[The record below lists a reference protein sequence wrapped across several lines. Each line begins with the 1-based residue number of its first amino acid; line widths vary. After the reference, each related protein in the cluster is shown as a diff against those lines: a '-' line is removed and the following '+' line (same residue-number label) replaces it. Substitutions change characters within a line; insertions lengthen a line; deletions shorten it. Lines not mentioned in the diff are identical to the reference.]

1 MAQKS
6 GSRSVFLRKL
16 HELEKRE
23 KRQRKGDYVPS
34 SPYLSRSFRENIT
47 DQDKSA
53 IASGGYPNLGYDD
66 ENDDNIEDDYEII
79 EDDEIGLDIDD
90 DNDDDYDDDEG
101 TTARRK
107 AEEWL
112 RSCENAD
119 DISKVS
125 SARTSITAPRRRP
138 HELEQNGK
146 SYLKTEPGLVRKLYP
161 VQPHGA
167 RKTSWLNIFER
178 LESKKLSYR
187 FKKMF
192 NNKDAEMVRNEQKA
206 HHHHHHHHSEDPY
219 RKRRPLKR
227 RKTKK
232 LKNMTKY
239 ERRIH
244 FKHLANSRLRYKAQ
258 NMIGATG
265 SRHLSQRRRASLA
278 TPAASPSMF
287 SHLEQVNEEDENK
300 PRLPP
305 TRRRAVDTSDYRT
318 CAILQTRLKTVRNYP
333 EMANFS
339 VGGHEGQ
346 DGGEYWGPSDGSL
359 RHFAKKAADI
369 SLPGTGGSSSRS
381 LFIFSEENFIR
392 KYAKIIIE
400 WGPFE
405 YMVLL
410 TIIANCIVL
419 ALEEHLPKE
428 DKTPLAVQLEETEI
442 YFVVIFLVEA
452 LLKIVALGFVLHK
465 GAYLRNIWNIMDF
478 VVVVTGIITMAASS
492 QLDLRT
498 LRAVRVLRPL
508 KLVSGIPS
516 LQVVLKSIIRAMTPL
531 LQVCLLVLFA
541 IIIFAIV
548 GLEFYSGAF
557 KNACFKIGTKGNSE
571 DDIYI
576 GDEANI
582 RPCSNGEAKSTA
594 DYGGFKCQANMSECR
609 SRWVG
614 PNWGITSFDNIAYA
628 MLTVFQCV
636 TMEGWTEVLYY
647 TNDAIGPYM
656 NWLYF
661 YPLIIL
667 GSFFMLNL
675 VLGVL
680 SGEFAKERLRVENRR
695 SYIKLRRQQQIDMEL
710 SGYLE
715 WICKAEEVILNE
727 ERTTDEDKLRIMEAR
742 KRAATKMKKI
752 GKEPSDENNDD
763 NDDDLLTEIN
773 IGSYSLGRRNL
784 PNRKQTGRCAAF
796 WKAEKHFRFSLRR
809 LVKSQPFYWTV
820 IVLVFLNT
828 VCTASEHYGQPK
840 WHEEFLYYTEFVFL
854 GLFIFEMLIKMYGLG
869 IRIYFQSSF
878 NIFDCGVIIVSIIEV
893 IWSYYKDGAS
903 FGISTLRALR
913 LLRVFKVTRY
923 WSSLRNLVVSL
934 LSSMR
939 SIVSLLF
946 LLFLFILIFALLG
959 MQLFGGEMN
968 FDDGRPP
975 AHFDTFPIAL
985 LTVFQILTGADWN
998 EVMYNGIRAHGIEEG
1013 DKKGMF
1019 YSTYFIILV
1028 VFGNYTLLNVFLA
1041 IAVDNLTNAQEMT
1054 AAEEEEE
1061 VGRKEHL
1068 EEVRQEVHNQFTD
1081 HSQRNKHE
1089 KELLEESSGGQ
1100 QVTVNICP
1108 PSPANNEENPKIS
1121 NFNYISFSKDSNH
1134 QNDLK
1139 NNKNTANAVAKKSN
1153 ISQNEFDNDGLD
1165 TENNDFVNNN
1175 IPRDSNNSED
1185 PPPQAPKQEE
1195 EGAFGS
1201 GPRPML
1207 PYSSMFIFGPTNPI
1221 RRFCHFV
1228 VNLRYFDLFIMIVI
1242 CASSFALATEEPVNE
1257 KAFRNQILNYFDYV
1271 FTVVFTVEMILK
1283 VIDLGVFL
1291 HPGSYCRNLWNILDA
1306 TVVICALVAFFFDN
1320 TNVPRDT
1327 ATKNLNTIKSM
1338 RVLRVLRPLK
1348 TINRVPKLKAVF
1360 DCVVNSLK
1368 NVANIL
1374 IVYMLFQLIF
1384 AVIAVQL
1391 FKGKF
1396 FYCTDESKSTE
1407 EECRGQF
1414 FSYEEIDDSPT
1425 VKNREWL
1432 RHDFHYDNLFEAM
1445 LTLFTV
1451 TTGEGWPAIL
1461 QNSMDSTY
1469 EDQGPKPGNRM
1480 EMAIFYVVFFI
1491 VFPFFFVNIF
1501 VALIIITF
1509 QDQGEAELEDA
1520 QLDKN
1525 QKQCIDFAVNARP
1538 TSRYMPKNKKTI
1550 KYKIWKLVVSTKF
1563 EYFVMTLIALNTI
1576 VLMMKFS
1583 NKTSGEMG
1591 QGQGH
1596 EIQKNPDRPK
1606 YEQILVSINIIFTT
1620 LFSIECVLKLLAFGI
1635 KNYFHDPWNVFDFIT
1650 VVGSIIDVL
1659 VNEFGELLSP
1669 KEDGENTY
1677 SSFNVGVFR
1686 LFRAARLI
1694 KLLRQGYTIRLL
1706 LWTFLQSFKA
1716 LPYVCLLIL
1725 MLFFI
1730 YAIIGMQVF
1739 GNIKLDSQ
1747 TDINR
1752 HNNFRNFLYALM
1764 LLFRCATGENWQAIM
1779 IACLSGR
1786 PCDPESGL
1794 DPPKTCGSSA
1804 IAYVYFVS
1812 FMFFSSFL
1820 MLNLFVAVIMDNF
1833 DYLTRD
1839 SSILGPHHL
1848 DEFVREWAEIDPG
1861 ATGRIHYQEM
1871 YDMLKK
1877 IEPPVGF
1884 GKKCP
1889 TKFAYRKLI
1898 RMNMPVANDNTV
1910 HFTTTLFALIRE
1922 SLSIKMGP
1930 VEEMD
1935 RLDDELRELIR
1946 KMWPVQARKK
1956 KLLNLLVPPNSEL
1969 NDSHISVGKIYVG
1982 LIIAENW
1989 RAYKSSQSKMNNL
2002 KMVEDKEERPQSFFK
2017 RMLDVVKTPARR
2029 SDTSLNHDSEHSD
2042 DGGYGEHSDR
2052 LSWNRSFSFLRRN
2065 SSKKK
2070 KDNQDATS
2078 VQASRKH
2085 DGPWYINTTFTMNDE
2100 DDKLS
2105 ISSPV
2110 NLKRRVH
2117 FTGTNHYRPMES
2129 MGQDFSSGLK
2139 PEHAAGHTT
2148 MTRAGSDL
2156 SLRSG
2161 NKSPSLPASPISP
2174 RSPIMPRAFHSPTSS
2189 PLVGR
2194 RSMSPRRG
2202 ADYGFASAV
2211 SNIVDQ
2217 AHYISEQERLKRF
2230 GIGTRHDDSLSTS
2243 LPNSPS
2249 QRLHSLIRRPPLI
2262 SQEKVICSPSPS
2274 PQPLRH
2280 ANRDSTFYRSTSLE
2294 TRSRSPSPNTTPSQT
2309 PMHEYYGTSNL
2320 TDRSRSPSPAS
2331 TPPKKQSRKLPSVP
2345 LVKPSTL
2352 NLAQP
2357 KLKENMPRVLPSP
2370 TVPKS
2375 VKSPG
2380 NINFPRLNASPT
2392 HKAKSKNIPPPA
2404 SHYPP
2409 PPGKF
2414 GRPEPYSP
2422 TERNNLNKVSAP
2434 SSSQSKTLPQVG
2446 RRSNNGDQW
2455 NRDRSNFNKYRS
2467 SSHSPDVNKSSSERT
2482 KFLASEFEEPS
2493 ASVSRGRQRPSP
2505 AVPNGIKARKKK
2517 PEKLEMRSDSNIPLN
2532 NDSDESES
2540 DWC

>member
-1306 TVVICALVAFFFDN
+1306 TVVICALVAFFFE
-1320 TNVPRDT
+1320 DT

>member
-1525 QKQCIDFAVNARP
+1525 QLSSIDKQCIDFAVNARP

-2078 VQASRKH
+2078 VQ
-2085 DGPWYINTTFTMNDE
+2085 
-2100 DDKLS
+2100 
-2105 ISSPV
+2105 
-2110 NLKRRVH
+2110 
-2117 FTGTNHYRPMES
+2117 S

>member
-1121 NFNYISFSKDSNH
+1121 NFNYKDSNH

-1165 TENNDFVNNN
+1165 T
-1175 IPRDSNNSED
+1175 DSNNSED

-1525 QKQCIDFAVNARP
+1525 QLSSIDKQCIDFAVNARP

>member
-1061 VGRKEHL
+1061 VGRKE
-1068 EEVRQEVHNQFTD
+1068 
-1081 HSQRNKHE
+1081 RNKHE

-1121 NFNYISFSKDSNH
+1121 NFNYKDSNH

-1525 QKQCIDFAVNARP
+1525 QLSSIDKQCIDFAVNARP

>member
-6 GSRSVFLRKL
+6 GSRSVFLKKL
-16 HELEKRE
+16 HEMEQQKLR
-23 KRQRKGDYVPS
+23 RKKGNYLS
-34 SPYLSRSFRENIT
+34 SSSFLSRSSGENIT

-53 IASGGYPNLGYDD
+53 LASGGYPNLGYD
-66 ENDDNIEDDYEII
+66 EEITEDDSEII
-79 EDDEIGLDIDD
+79 EDDEITLDLDE
-90 DNDDDYDDDEG
+90 DEG
-101 TTARRK
+101 ESSRQK
-107 AEEWL
+107 AAKWL
-112 RSCENAD
+112 RECEDAD
-119 DISKVS
+119 DISRESSVPTSVS
-125 SARTSITAPRRRP
+125 VRRSRRP
-138 HELEQNGK
+138 AEMNGK
-146 SYLKTEPGLVRKLYP
+146 SYLKTEPGLAQKLNP
-161 VQPHGA
+161 AHGA

-178 LESKKLSYR
+178 IRSKKLSYR
-187 FKKMF
+187 LKKF
-192 NNKDAEMVRNEQKA
+192 LNNEEETNSHQQSE
-206 HHHHHHHHSEDPY
+206 HHHDPF
-219 RKRRPLKR
+219 RKQNPLKR
-227 RKTKK
+227 KKTKK
-232 LKNMTKY
+232 LKNMTKQ
-239 ERRIH
+239 ERRIY
-244 FKHLANSRLRYKAQ
+244 FKRHANSRLRYKAQ

-333 EMANFS
+333 EMANFT

-419 ALEEHLPKE
+419 ALEEHLPKD

-531 LQVCLLVLFA
+531 LQVCLLVIFA

-582 RPCSNGEAKSTA
+582 RPCSSGSPSSADLNGA
-594 DYGGFKCQANMSECR
+594 FKCQENISVCR
-609 SRWVG
+609 GRWVG
-614 PNWGITSFDNIAYA
+614 PYFGITNFDNIAYA
-628 MLTVFQCV
+628 MLTVFQCI

-647 TNDAIGPYM
+647 TNDAIGPYI

-727 ERTTDEDKLRIMEAR
+727 DRTTDEDKLRIMEAR

-752 GKEPSDENNDD
+752 GKEPSDENNED
-763 NDDDLLTEIN
+763 NDSDLLSDIN
-773 IGSYSLGRRNL
+773 IGRSNIQ
-784 PNRKQTGRCAAF
+784 NRKQTGRCAAF

-869 IRIYFQSSF
+869 VRIYFQSSF

-1019 YSTYFIILV
+1019 YSIYFIILV

-1068 EEVRQEVHNQFTD
+1068 EEVRQDVHNQFTD

-1089 KELLEESSGGQ
+1089 KELMEETSGGQ

-1139 NNKNTANAVAKKSN
+1139 NNKNTANAVTKKSN
-1153 ISQNEFDNDGLD
+1153 ISQNQFDNDGLD
-1165 TENNDFVNNN
+1165 TENNDLVNNN

-1207 PYSSMFIFGPTNPI
+1207 PYSSMFIFGPKNPI

-1257 KAFRNQILNYFDYV
+1257 DAFRNKILNYFDYV
-1271 FTVVFTVEMILK
+1271 FTIVFTVEMILK

-1306 TVVICALVAFFFDN
+1306 TVVICAVVAFFFD
-1320 TNVPRDT
+1320 DT
-1327 ATKNLNTIKSM
+1327 ASKNLNTIKSM

-1414 FSYEEIDDSPT
+1414 FSYEEFEDTPS
-1425 VKNREWL
+1425 VENREWL
-1432 RHDFHYDNLFEAM
+1432 RRDFHYDNLFEAM

-1451 TTGEGWPAIL
+1451 TTGEGWPGIL
-1461 QNSMDSTY
+1461 HNSMDSTY

-1550 KYKIWKLVVSTKF
+1550 KYKIWRLVVSTKF

-1576 VLMMKFS
+1576 VLMMKFEGMS
-1583 NKTSGEMG
+1583 ARYKDILKYLNMG
-1591 QGQGH
+1591 
-1596 EIQKNPDRPK
+1596 
-1606 YEQILVSINIIFTT
+1606 FTIM
-1620 LFSIECVLKLLAFGI
+1620 FSIECTLKLIGCG

-1659 VNEFGELLSP
+1659 VNEFGS
-1669 KEDGENTY
+1669 TY

-1739 GNIKLDSQ
+1739 GNIKLDSH
-1747 TDINR
+1747 TDLNR

-1779 IACLSGR
+1779 IACLSGQT
-1786 PCDPESGL
+1786 CDPESNL
-1794 DPPKTCGSSA
+1794 EPPKTCGSSA

-1812 FMFFSSFL
+1812 FMFLSSFL

-1861 ATGRIHYQEM
+1861 ATGRIHYQDM
-1871 YDMLKK
+1871 YEMLKN

-1889 TKFAYRKLI
+1889 IKFAYRKLI
-1898 RMNMPVANDNTV
+1898 RMNMPVASDNTV

-1935 RLDDELRELIR
+1935 KLDDELRELIR

-1969 NDSHISVGKIYVG
+1969 NDNHMTVGKIYVG

-2017 RMLDVVKTPARR
+2017 RMLGVVKTPARR

-2042 DGGYGEHSDR
+2042 DGGYGDQSDR

-2070 KDNQDATS
+2070 RDNQDATS
-2078 VQASRKH
+2078 VQARHKQ
-2085 DGPWYINTTFTMNDE
+2085 DGPWYINTTFTMHDE
-2100 DDKLS
+2100 DDAISS

-2110 NLKRRVH
+2110 NHKRRVH
-2117 FTGTNHYRPMES
+2117 FTGPNYYQPTES

-2139 PEHAAGHTT
+2139 PEHAAGHTNL
-2148 MTRAGSDL
+2148 TRAGSDL

-2174 RSPIMPRAFHSPTSS
+2174 RSPNMPRAFHSPTSS

-2202 ADYGFASAV
+2202 GDYGFASAV

-2230 GIGTRHDDSLSTS
+2230 GIGTRHDDSLSMS

-2262 SQEKVICSPSPS
+2262 SQEKVVCSPSPS

-2331 TPPKKQSRKLPSVP
+2331 TPPKKQSRKLPNVP

-2370 TVPKS
+2370 TIPKS

-2380 NINFPRLNASPT
+2380 NINFPKLSASPT
-2392 HKAKSKNIPPPA
+2392 HKPKSKNIPPPI

-2493 ASVSRGRQRPSP
+2493 SSASRGRQRPSTS
-2505 AVPNGIKARKKK
+2505 VPNGIKARKKK

>member
-1 MAQKS
+1 MLYLEGLLDNEEILKPVHHASKKSAQLYHQPAPRAEHHS
-6 GSRSVFLRKL
+6 GKKINGEQSDAESNNGGLEAESVR
-16 HELEKRE
+16 
-23 KRQRKGDYVPS
+23 VCT
-34 SPYLSRSFRENIT
+34 T
-47 DQDKSA
+47 DQ
-53 IASGGYPNLGYDD
+53 P
-66 ENDDNIEDDYEII
+66 
-79 EDDEIGLDIDD
+79 
-90 DNDDDYDDDEG
+90 
-101 TTARRK
+101 
-107 AEEWL
+107 
-112 RSCENAD
+112 
-119 DISKVS
+119 
-125 SARTSITAPRRRP
+125 
-138 HELEQNGK
+138 
-146 SYLKTEPGLVRKLYP
+146 
-161 VQPHGA
+161 
-167 RKTSWLNIFER
+167 
-178 LESKKLSYR
+178 
-187 FKKMF
+187 
-192 NNKDAEMVRNEQKA
+192 
-206 HHHHHHHHSEDPY
+206 
-219 RKRRPLKR
+219 
-227 RKTKK
+227 
-232 LKNMTKY
+232 
-239 ERRIH
+239 
-244 FKHLANSRLRYKAQ
+244 
-258 NMIGATG
+258 GATVSNVG
-265 SRHLSQRRRASLA
+265 LS
-278 TPAASPSMF
+278 TP
-287 SHLEQVNEEDENK
+287 
-300 PRLPP
+300 
-305 TRRRAVDTSDYRT
+305 
-318 CAILQTRLKTVRNYP
+318 
-333 EMANFS
+333 MANFT

-419 ALEEHLPKE
+419 ALEEHLPKD

-531 LQVCLLVLFA
+531 LQVCLLVIFA

-582 RPCSNGEAKSTA
+582 RPCSSGSPSSADLNGA
-594 DYGGFKCQANMSECR
+594 FKCQENISVCR
-609 SRWVG
+609 GRWVG
-614 PNWGITSFDNIAYA
+614 PYFGITNFDNIAYA
-628 MLTVFQCV
+628 MLTVFQCI

-647 TNDAIGPYM
+647 TNDAIGPYI

-727 ERTTDEDKLRIMEAR
+727 DRTTDEDKLRIMEAR

-752 GKEPSDENNDD
+752 GKEPSDENNED
-763 NDDDLLTEIN
+763 NDSDLLSDIN
-773 IGSYSLGRRNL
+773 IGRSNIQ
-784 PNRKQTGRCAAF
+784 NRKQTGRCAAF

-869 IRIYFQSSF
+869 VRIYFQSSF

-998 EVMYNGIRAHGIEEG
+998 EVMYNGIRAHGIEDG

-1019 YSTYFIILV
+1019 YSIYFIILV

-1068 EEVRQEVHNQFTD
+1068 EEVRQDVHNQFTD

-1089 KELLEESSGGQ
+1089 KELMEETSGGQ

-1121 NFNYISFSKDSNH
+1121 NFNYKDSNH

-1139 NNKNTANAVAKKSN
+1139 NNKNTANAVTKKSN
-1153 ISQNEFDNDGLD
+1153 ISQNQFDNDGLD
-1165 TENNDFVNNN
+1165 TENNDLVNNN

-1207 PYSSMFIFGPTNPI
+1207 PYSSMFIFGPKNPI

-1257 KAFRNQILNYFDYV
+1257 DAFRNKILNYFDYV
-1271 FTVVFTVEMILK
+1271 FTIVFTVEMILK

-1306 TVVICALVAFFFDN
+1306 TVVICAVVAFFFD
-1320 TNVPRDT
+1320 DT
-1327 ATKNLNTIKSM
+1327 ASKNLNTIKSM

-1414 FSYEEIDDSPT
+1414 FSYEEFEDTPS
-1425 VKNREWL
+1425 VENREWL
-1432 RHDFHYDNLFEAM
+1432 RRDFHYDNLFEAM

-1451 TTGEGWPAIL
+1451 TTGEGWPGIL
-1461 QNSMDSTY
+1461 HNSMDSTY

-1550 KYKIWKLVVSTKF
+1550 KYKIWRLVVSTKF

-1576 VLMMKFS
+1576 VLMMKFEGMS
-1583 NKTSGEMG
+1583 ARYKDILKYLNMG
-1591 QGQGH
+1591 
-1596 EIQKNPDRPK
+1596 
-1606 YEQILVSINIIFTT
+1606 FTIM
-1620 LFSIECVLKLLAFGI
+1620 FSIECTLKLIGCG

-1659 VNEFGELLSP
+1659 VNEFGS
-1669 KEDGENTY
+1669 TY
-1677 SSFNVGVFR
+1677 SSFN
-1686 LFRAARLI
+1686 
-1694 KLLRQGYTIRLL
+1694 
-1706 LWTFLQSFKA
+1706 SFKA

-1739 GNIKLDSQ
+1739 GNIKLDSH
-1747 TDINR
+1747 TDLNR

-1779 IACLSGR
+1779 IACLSGQT
-1786 PCDPESGL
+1786 CDPESNL
-1794 DPPKTCGSSA
+1794 EPPKTCGSSA

-1812 FMFFSSFL
+1812 FMFLSSFL

-1861 ATGRIHYQEM
+1861 ATGRIHYQDM
-1871 YDMLKK
+1871 YEMLKN

-1889 TKFAYRKLI
+1889 IKFAYRKLI
-1898 RMNMPVANDNTV
+1898 RMNMPVASDNTV

-1935 RLDDELRELIR
+1935 KLDDELRELIR

-1969 NDSHISVGKIYVG
+1969 NDNHMTVGKIYVG

-2002 KMVEDKEERPQSFFK
+2002 KMVEDKEEVSNHG
-2017 RMLDVVKTPARR
+2017 DTPSA
-2029 SDTSLNHDSEHSD
+2029 DIDP
-2042 DGGYGEHSDR
+2042 
-2052 LSWNRSFSFLRRN
+2052 N
-2065 SSKKK
+2065 S
-2070 KDNQDATS
+2070 ATTS
-2078 VQASRKH
+2078 V
-2085 DGPWYINTTFTMNDE
+2085 
-2100 DDKLS
+2100 
-2105 ISSPV
+2105 
-2110 NLKRRVH
+2110 
-2117 FTGTNHYRPMES
+2117 
-2129 MGQDFSSGLK
+2129 
-2139 PEHAAGHTT
+2139 
-2148 MTRAGSDL
+2148 
-2156 SLRSG
+2156 
-2161 NKSPSLPASPISP
+2161 
-2174 RSPIMPRAFHSPTSS
+2174 
-2189 PLVGR
+2189 
-2194 RSMSPRRG
+2194 
-2202 ADYGFASAV
+2202 
-2211 SNIVDQ
+2211 
-2217 AHYISEQERLKRF
+2217 
-2230 GIGTRHDDSLSTS
+2230 
-2243 LPNSPS
+2243 
-2249 QRLHSLIRRPPLI
+2249 
-2262 SQEKVICSPSPS
+2262 
-2274 PQPLRH
+2274 
-2280 ANRDSTFYRSTSLE
+2280 
-2294 TRSRSPSPNTTPSQT
+2294 
-2309 PMHEYYGTSNL
+2309 
-2320 TDRSRSPSPAS
+2320 
-2331 TPPKKQSRKLPSVP
+2331 
-2345 LVKPSTL
+2345 
-2352 NLAQP
+2352 
-2357 KLKENMPRVLPSP
+2357 
-2370 TVPKS
+2370 
-2375 VKSPG
+2375 
-2380 NINFPRLNASPT
+2380 
-2392 HKAKSKNIPPPA
+2392 
-2404 SHYPP
+2404 
-2409 PPGKF
+2409 
-2414 GRPEPYSP
+2414 
-2422 TERNNLNKVSAP
+2422 
-2434 SSSQSKTLPQVG
+2434 
-2446 RRSNNGDQW
+2446 
-2455 NRDRSNFNKYRS
+2455 
-2467 SSHSPDVNKSSSERT
+2467 
-2482 KFLASEFEEPS
+2482 
-2493 ASVSRGRQRPSP
+2493 
-2505 AVPNGIKARKKK
+2505 
-2517 PEKLEMRSDSNIPLN
+2517 
-2532 NDSDESES
+2532 
-2540 DWC
+2540 

>member
-1165 TENNDFVNNN
+1165 T
-1175 IPRDSNNSED
+1175 DSNNSED

-1525 QKQCIDFAVNARP
+1525 QLSSIDKQCIDFAVNARP

>member
-1306 TVVICALVAFFFDN
+1306 TVVICALVAFFFE
-1320 TNVPRDT
+1320 DT

-1525 QKQCIDFAVNARP
+1525 QLSSIDKQCIDFAVNARP

>member
-1525 QKQCIDFAVNARP
+1525 QLSSIDKQCIDFAVNARP

-1576 VLMMKFS
+1576 VLMMKYEGMNQIPS
-1583 NKTSGEMG
+1583 YKTILKYLNSG
-1591 QGQGH
+1591 
-1596 EIQKNPDRPK
+1596 
-1606 YEQILVSINIIFTT
+1606 FTVM
-1620 LFSIECVLKLLAFGI
+1620 FSIECTLKLIGFG

-1659 VNEFGELLSP
+1659 VNEFG
-1669 KEDGENTY
+1669 NTY

>member
-1525 QKQCIDFAVNARP
+1525 QLSSIDKQCIDFAVNARP

-2230 GIGTRHDDSLSTS
+2230 GI
-2243 LPNSPS
+2243 
-2249 QRLHSLIRRPPLI
+2249 
-2262 SQEKVICSPSPS
+2262 E
-2274 PQPLRH
+2274 
-2280 ANRDSTFYRSTSLE
+2280 E
-2294 TRSRSPSPNTTPSQT
+2294 W
-2309 PMHEYYGTSNL
+2309 E
-2320 TDRSRSPSPAS
+2320 
-2331 TPPKKQSRKLPSVP
+2331 
-2345 LVKPSTL
+2345 
-2352 NLAQP
+2352 
-2357 KLKENMPRVLPSP
+2357 
-2370 TVPKS
+2370 
-2375 VKSPG
+2375 
-2380 NINFPRLNASPT
+2380 
-2392 HKAKSKNIPPPA
+2392 KNI
-2404 SHYPP
+2404 HWTV
-2409 PPGKF
+2409 
-2414 GRPEPYSP
+2414 EHD
-2422 TERNNLNKVSAP
+2422 TTTV
-2434 SSSQSKTLPQVG
+2434 
-2446 RRSNNGDQW
+2446 
-2455 NRDRSNFNKYRS
+2455 
-2467 SSHSPDVNKSSSERT
+2467 
-2482 KFLASEFEEPS
+2482 
-2493 ASVSRGRQRPSP
+2493 
-2505 AVPNGIKARKKK
+2505 
-2517 PEKLEMRSDSNIPLN
+2517 
-2532 NDSDESES
+2532 
-2540 DWC
+2540 

>member
-1 MAQKS
+1 MY
-6 GSRSVFLRKL
+6 GS
-16 HELEKRE
+16 
-23 KRQRKGDYVPS
+23 YVNEMDS
-34 SPYLSRSFRENIT
+34 SSLDS
-47 DQDKSA
+47 
-53 IASGGYPNLGYDD
+53 LD
-66 ENDDNIEDDYEII
+66 E
-79 EDDEIGLDIDD
+79 
-90 DNDDDYDDDEG
+90 
-101 TTARRK
+101 T
-107 AEEWL
+107 
-112 RSCENAD
+112 
-119 DISKVS
+119 
-125 SARTSITAPRRRP
+125 
-138 HELEQNGK
+138 
-146 SYLKTEPGLVRKLYP
+146 
-161 VQPHGA
+161 
-167 RKTSWLNIFER
+167 
-178 LESKKLSYR
+178 
-187 FKKMF
+187 
-192 NNKDAEMVRNEQKA
+192 
-206 HHHHHHHHSEDPY
+206 
-219 RKRRPLKR
+219 
-227 RKTKK
+227 
-232 LKNMTKY
+232 
-239 ERRIH
+239 
-244 FKHLANSRLRYKAQ
+244 ANSRLRYKAQ

-1525 QKQCIDFAVNARP
+1525 QLSSIDKQCIDFAVNARP

>member
-1525 QKQCIDFAVNARP
+1525 QLSSIDKQCIDFAVNARP

-2002 KMVEDKEERPQSFFK
+2002 KMRPQSFFK